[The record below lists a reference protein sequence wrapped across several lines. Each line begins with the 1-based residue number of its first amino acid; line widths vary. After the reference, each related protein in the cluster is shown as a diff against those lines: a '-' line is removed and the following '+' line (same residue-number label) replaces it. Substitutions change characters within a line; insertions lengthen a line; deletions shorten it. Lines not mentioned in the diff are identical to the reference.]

1 MAPLKIRMFS
11 PLPAYLDESGA
22 SALAPRPATLDGQV
36 LGLLP
41 NWRPS
46 AAHILKALGAL
57 LEQRYR
63 LKALVMEQPLRE
75 NPPSEKGKLLDVM
88 REHLDA
94 FAQRVDV
101 AIVATGD

>member
-1 MAPLKIRMFS
+1 MASLRVRMFS
-11 PLPAYLDESGA
+11 PLPAYLDETAG
-22 SALAPRPATLDGQV
+22 SALAPRPATLDGKV

-46 AAHILKALGAL
+46 AAHLLKALGAL
-57 LEQRYR
+57 LEEPYR
-63 LKALVMEQPLRE
+63 LKATIMEQPLRE
-75 NPPSEKGKLLDVM
+75 NPPSEKGRLLDVM

-94 FAQRVDV
+94 FARRVDV

>member
-1 MAPLKIRMFS
+1 MASLKLRMFS
-11 PLPAYLDESGA
+11 PLPAFLDEIQA
-22 SALAPRPATLDGQV
+22 SALAPRPGTLDGKV

-46 AAHILKALGAL
+46 AAHILQALGAL
-57 LEQRYR
+57 VEQRYR
-63 LKALVMEQPLRE
+63 LKALVIEQPLRE

-94 FAQRVDV
+94 FARRVDA

>member
-1 MAPLKIRMFS
+1 MPSFKVRMFS
-11 PLPAYLDESGA
+11 PLPAYLDEADAGV
-22 SALAPRPATLDGQV
+22 LAPRPASLDGKV
-36 LGLLP
+36 LGLFP

-46 AAHILKALGAL
+46 AAHILKAFGAL
-57 LEQRYR
+57 IEERYR
-63 LKALVMEQPLRE
+63 LKAVVMEQPLRE
-75 NPPSEKGKLLDVM
+75 NPPSEKGRLLDVM